1 MLVELGDIGKP
12 FQRLSNEAKTLLP
25 PDERPTMKWNAN
37 PFVID
42 RASEARSEDDG
53 TAFLLP
59 YWMGR
64 FHRLVP

>member
-1 MLVELGDIGKP
+1 
-12 FQRLSNEAKTLLP
+12 
-25 PDERPTMKWNAN
+25 MKWNAN

-42 RASEARSEDDG
+42 RASDARSEDDG